1 MVTVTVNVTLLP
13 TFGVA
18 LLTTLFT
25 DMSACATGTGVFVL
39 LLLPGVGSFVVV
51 LTVAVLAY
59 VPLASTVATIWILA
73 LAPLASV
80 PMPVQAPVPLLY
92 APTLGVADTNA

>member
-1 MVTVTVNVTLLP
+1 MVLVNER
-13 TFGVA
+13 
-18 LLTTLFT
+18 
-25 DMSACATGTGVFVL
+25 SACATGTGVFVL